1 VDAGS
6 IEIGSARL
14 TLLTTSAAPVNSA
27 AAMLRA
33 DGRDADS
40 ALTRLERTARTSTS
54 AAHHDTYRRF
64 LALAPD
70 ARAAFVQAMLVLD
83 GSAQALDLEP
93 LLHREL
99 RRTAE
104 PRLVPALADRLLG
117 WWYGRVVGHLMDP
130 GSGPIFG
137 EEVELQID
145 DLRDKFASD
154 NLPIDS
160 TDDEGVAL
168 LDHDDRAFVRQLQLI
183 AANDKLLELAIRD
196 YKRAYRQKAR
206 WARDG
211 LLFTGELDQYE
222 RRLVDE
228 WEHHE
233 AFVRQ
238 RRGESDT
245 EEELQRRGMELYE
258 TVQSSPTWIRPRVEE
273 PFVVRGSLHK
283 LADEI
288 RVGWHPDFVARLRSL
303 LERTA

>member
-1 VDAGS
+1 VRSRRVRA
-6 IEIGSARL
+6 ESASRP
-14 TLLTTSAAPVNSA
+14 S
-27 AAMLRA
+27 
-33 DGRDADS
+33 
-40 ALTRLERTARTSTS
+40 ARTSTS